1 MRVRIARY
9 SACAVASG
17 VAVEFIA
24 CRPARPVRGHLATS
38 QEPRLGNRVDIPP
51 GGAGGVDRE
60 QASLTQQPAAGSGQ
74 GVSVMM
80 RS

>member
-17 VAVEFIA
+17 VAVGFIA

-38 QEPRLGNRVDIPP
+38 RGPRLGNRVGFRVVAP
-51 GGAGGVDRE
+51 AE
-60 QASLTQQPAAGSGQ
+60 QVGIVAAAGSGQ
-74 GVSVMM
+74 GGSVMM

>member
-1 MRVRIARY
+1 MCADEVLI

-24 CRPARPVRGHLATS
+24 CRPARPVRGHLARRKS
-38 QEPRLGNRVDIPP
+38 RGWGIGWAFRVVALAERQ
-51 GGAGGVDRE
+51 GAGIVE
-60 QASLTQQPAAGSGQ
+60 EEPVAGSGQ